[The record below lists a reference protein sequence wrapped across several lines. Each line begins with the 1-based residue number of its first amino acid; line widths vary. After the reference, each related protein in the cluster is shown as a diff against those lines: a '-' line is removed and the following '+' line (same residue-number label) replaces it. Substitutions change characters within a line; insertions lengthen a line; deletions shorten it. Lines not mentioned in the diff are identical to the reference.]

1 MLHGVINALRGK
13 VELEAEGA
21 FPERLLNLCAQRGVL
36 FWNVEWLEPT
46 RLRLTVTRQGS
57 GPARALGEKV
67 QCTVT
72 PEGRSGVPFFLARF
86 RRRYALLVGLALSLT
101 AVCVLS
107 QFILTVE
114 VEGNQSVTTAEI
126 LTELRRQGL
135 GVGAYGPGLDADEV
149 GRRALMNLP
158 GLSWLSVNL
167 HGTRAEVLVRE
178 RSPSPTPRDETTPAH
193 VVAAA
198 DGVLEEVEVLEG
210 QALFREGQ
218 AVLAGEIV
226 ISGAVDLKEPQYAAV
241 DAGQRL
247 VHARGEVWA
256 VTHRTLAACIPLEA
270 QVKVYTG
277 EEERRWSLS
286 LLGRSVNFFGKASI
300 SSSGYDKMTT
310 THILTLPGGRE
321 MPLVLVET
329 EYRAYETAA
338 APVRADAARAML
350 EERLLERLTALIGAE
365 SSVLST
371 AFSAEEEDGMLTV
384 TLTAQCREQIGRE
397 AVFDGRV
404 GEILPGTQT
413 E

>member
-1 MLHGVINALRGK
+1 MRSVINFLRGS
-13 VELEAEGA
+13 VCVAVSGP
-21 FPERLLNLCAQRGVL
+21 FPERFLNLCAQSGVG
-36 FWNVEWLEPT
+36 FWDLAWEGGQSL
-46 RLRLTVTRQGS
+46 RLRVLRRDAG
-57 GPARALGEKV
+57 RAAELAERAG
-67 QCTVT
+67 CTASL
-72 PEGRSGVPFFLARF
+72 EGRAGLPVFLAGF
-86 RRRYALLVGLALSLT
+86 RRRYALLAGLALALA
-101 AVCVLS
+101 AVCLLS

-114 VEGNQSVTTAEI
+114 VSGNETVPSAVI
-126 LTELRRQGL
+126 LMELSRQG
-135 GVGAYGPGLDADEV
+135 VRPGAYGPGLDL
-149 GRRALMNLP
+149 RRISQEALRRIE
-158 GLSWLSVNL
+158 GLSWMSVNL

-338 APVRADAARAML
+338 APVRADAARALL

-365 SSVLST
+365 GSVLST

>member
-1 MLHGVINALRGK
+1 MRSVINFLRGS
-13 VELEAEGA
+13 VCVAVSGP
-21 FPERLLNLCAQRGVL
+21 FPERFLNLCAQSGVG
-36 FWNVEWLEPT
+36 FWDLAWEGGQSL
-46 RLRLTVTRQGS
+46 RLRVLRRDAG
-57 GPARALGEKV
+57 RAVELAERAG
-67 QCTVT
+67 CTASL
-72 PEGRSGVPFFLARF
+72 EGRAGLPVFLAGF
-86 RRRYALLVGLALSLT
+86 RRRYALLAGLALALA
-101 AVCVLS
+101 AVCLLS

-114 VEGNQSVTTAEI
+114 VSGNETVPSAVI
-126 LTELRRQGL
+126 LMELSRQG
-135 GVGAYGPGLDADEV
+135 VRPGAYGPGLDL
-149 GRRALMNLP
+149 RRISQEALRRIE
-158 GLSWLSVNL
+158 GLSWMSVNL

-365 SSVLST
+365 GSVLST

>member
-1 MLHGVINALRGK
+1 MRSVINFLRGS
-13 VELEAEGA
+13 VCVAVSGP
-21 FPERLLNLCAQRGVL
+21 FPERFLNLCAQSGVG
-36 FWNVEWLEPT
+36 FWDLAWEGGQSL
-46 RLRLTVTRQGS
+46 RLRVLRRDAG
-57 GPARALGEKV
+57 RAAELAERAG
-67 QCTVT
+67 CMASL
-72 PEGRSGVPFFLARF
+72 EGRAGLPVFLAGF
-86 RRRYALLVGLALSLT
+86 RRRYALLAGLALALA
-101 AVCVLS
+101 AVCLLS

-114 VEGNQSVTTAEI
+114 VSGNETVPSAVI
-126 LTELRRQGL
+126 LMELSRQG
-135 GVGAYGPGLDADEV
+135 VRPGAYGPGLDL
-149 GRRALMNLP
+149 RRISQEALRRIE
-158 GLSWLSVNL
+158 GLSWMSVNL

-338 APVRADAARAML
+338 VPVRADAARAML

-365 SSVLST
+365 GSVLST